1 MSLQAAG
8 ITAEYNPFHNGHLW
22 QLQVLRQK
30 LGDVPVI
37 VCMSGCF
44 VQRGEAALC
53 DPWTRAAMAVQA
65 GADLV
70 LRLPAWYSLRSAD
83 YFAAG
88 AVRTLA
94 ATSLVRTLVCG
105 VEHAA
110 ANSTPLLQEGAASQ
124 EAAFPAAQAPN
135 PETSL
140 PVTAAWSLAKET
152 GQQVRTLLQQGLSY
166 GAAWETAA
174 AEHNM
179 DAGWF
184 TGANNILA
192 LAYQKA
198 IIQHELPLQML
209 TLPRQK
215 IGHNDIRLRP
225 QFSSATAIRQALQD
239 GVSPA
244 ALRDVMPEVALAL
257 LKNRLSKSGHS
268 DSARHATDEN
278 TNKNA
283 TKESHPGHTEAA
295 NEPTLFARRET
306 ALTALLAHLLARN
319 GSQALYGHSS
329 ASRDLCD
336 RFHNA
341 RNVLA
346 NGYTA
351 FCQAVASKRDSLP
364 AVRRLSLQLL
374 LQQPRAFWTV
384 APEPSYLRV
393 LAFNDRGR
401 SLLKEMKQ
409 TAALPVIT
417 KPGSEEQYKNTSLYP
432 LLQTDAAAADLFQLL
447 NGNPGAYGTDFTTSP
462 VYIRNH

>member
-22 QLQVLRQK
+22 QLQALRQK

-53 DPWTRAAMAVQA
+53 DPWIRAAMAVQA

-94 ATSLVRTLVCG
+94 STGLVRTLVCS
-105 VEHAA
+105 VEHAT
-110 ANSTPLLQEGAASQ
+110 ANSAPLLQECAASQ
-124 EAAFPAAQAPN
+124 EASFPAAQAPN

-140 PVTAAWSLAKET
+140 FATAAWSLAKET
-152 GQQVRTLLQQGLSY
+152 EQLVRDLLQQGLSY

-174 AEHNM
+174 AEHNT

-192 LAYQKA
+192 VAYQKV

-215 IGHNDIRLRP
+215 SSHNDIRLQP

-244 ALRDVMPEVALAL
+244 TLKDVMPEEALDL
-257 LKNRLSKSGHS
+257 LKNSLSQSGHS
-268 DSARHATDEN
+268 DGTGHVTDEN
-278 TNKNA
+278 TNDS
-283 TKESHPGHTEAA
+283 TV
-295 NEPTLFARRET
+295 FARRET
-306 ALTALLAHLLARN
+306 ALTALLAHHLARN
-319 GSQALYGHSS
+319 SSQALYEHSS

-341 RNVLA
+341 RQALT

-374 LQQPRAFWTV
+374 LGQPRAFWTV
-384 APEPSYLRV
+384 TPEPSYLRV

-401 SLLKEMKQ
+401 SLLKEMKL
-409 TAALPVIT
+409 TATLPVIT

-432 LLQTDAAAADLFQLL
+432 LLQTDAAAADLFQIL

-462 VYIRNH
+462 VYTK